1 MQAISLGGITIQ
13 IEKQTMIFLP
23 FLIKK
28 FGNEY
33 ASREDIIIDLNQLHP
48 GRYRI
53 VAVHNFQSEDLN
65 PNLNQCLA
73 GIFLSARLS
82 NQTWQEPETFPCEC
96 RALSV
101 LGTLEIERN
110 HAIRITP
117 IK

>member
-1 MQAISLGGITIQ
+1 MQVISLGGITIQ
-13 IEKQTMIFLP
+13 MEKQTMMILP

-33 ASREDIIIDLNQLHP
+33 HSRDDIIIDLDQLEP

-65 PNLNQCLA
+65 PNLDQCLA

-82 NQTWQEPETFPCEC
+82 NQTWQEPEAFPCEC
-96 RALSV
+96 RTLSV
-101 LGTLEIERN
+101 LGILEIKRN

-117 IK
+117 NK